1 MTMMELLVLLVIAG
15 FCGAIGE
22 AISGFSHLGC
32 LSSVALGFIGALIG
46 TWLARALELPQVFSL
61 KFGDI
66 QYPIVWSIIGA
77 SLFIAGI
84 GLFRRGRI

>member
-66 QYPIVWSIIGA
+66 QS
-77 SLFIAGI
+77 
-84 GLFRRGRI
+84 RISFLKTQRQRSANLQRQY